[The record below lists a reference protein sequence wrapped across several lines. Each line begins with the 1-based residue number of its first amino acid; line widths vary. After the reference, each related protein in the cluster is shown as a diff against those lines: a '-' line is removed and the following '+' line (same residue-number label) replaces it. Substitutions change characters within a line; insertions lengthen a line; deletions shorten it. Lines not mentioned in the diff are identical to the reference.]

1 MRAIALLSG
10 GLDSVVATW
19 AAHVQMGAEIVAVI
33 TCDYGQRAAKNE
45 IKSAARVAER
55 LGAKQHVVKLPWLGS
70 LGGSA
75 LTDTTT
81 NVPLMAAETL
91 DDFAVATETANA
103 VWVPNRN
110 GVLLNVAAAF
120 ADTLDADAV
129 IVGFN
134 REEAVTFPDNTPEF
148 MIAADAF
155 FSYSTKCHCKVI
167 SPTAP
172 LSKVEIVRLGIEL
185 HAPLDCLWSCYH
197 EGSEHCWTCESCRRL
212 ERALNLAKASHIKSQ
227 I

>member
-19 AAHVQMGAEIVAVI
+19 AAHAQQNVEIAAVI
-33 TCDYGQRAAKNE
+33 TCDYGQRAAKSE
-45 IKSAARVAER
+45 IHAASRVADR
-55 LGAKQHVVKLPWLGS
+55 LNTPRHVVKLPWLGE

-75 LTDTTT
+75 LTDTSVK
-81 NVPLMAAETL
+81 VPVMATETL
-91 DDFAVATETANA
+91 DDYAIASETASA

-110 GVLLNVAAAF
+110 GVLLNVAAAY
-120 ADTLDADAV
+120 ADKLEADFV

-134 REEAVTFPDNTPEF
+134 REEAATFPDNTPEF
-148 MIAADAF
+148 MTVADAF
-155 FSYSTKCHCKVI
+155 FSYSTKCHCKVL

-197 EGSEHCWTCESCRRL
+197 EGPEHCWNCESCRRL
-212 ERALNLAKASHIKSQ
+212 ERALNLADASHLKLKL
-227 I
+227 